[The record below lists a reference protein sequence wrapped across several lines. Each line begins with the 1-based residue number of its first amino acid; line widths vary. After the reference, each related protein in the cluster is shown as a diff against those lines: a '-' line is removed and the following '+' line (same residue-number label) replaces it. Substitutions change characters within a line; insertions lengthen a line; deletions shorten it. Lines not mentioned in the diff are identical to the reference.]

1 MSDNNYKKLGVAPR
15 FHEVLST
22 GLYTGLVPFAPGTVA
37 AFTGLL
43 LWYALYLFLPPLWV
57 TIVTFSLIIT
67 VTIVGA
73 WTSDIMENYW
83 GPDPRAVVIDEY
95 VGCWI
100 PLLVAPC
107 ATASSDWTWL
117 MALLGF
123 GLFRLIDIFKP
134 LGCRAVEKK
143 FPGGWGVMLDDVL
156 AGFYALIIVLLV
168 KYVFNLPNVLW

>member
-1 MSDNNYKKLGVAPR
+1 MSDNNYKELGVAPR

-22 GLYTGLVPFAPGTVA
+22 GFYTGLVPFAPGTVA

-43 LWYALYLFLPPLWV
+43 LWYVIYLFLPPLWV
-57 TIVTFSLIIT
+57 TIVTLFLIVS

-73 WTSDIMENYW
+73 WTSDVMEKYW

-107 ATASSDWTWL
+107 GKWTWL
-117 MALLGF
+117 IALLGF

-134 LGCRAVEKK
+134 LGCRKVENK

-156 AGFYALIIVLLV
+156 AGFYALVIVLAV
-168 KYVFNLPNVLW
+168 KWAFGLENILL

>member
-1 MSDNNYKKLGVAPR
+1 MSDNNFKKLGVAPR
-15 FHEVLST
+15 FHEILST

-37 AFTGLL
+37 AFTALL
-43 LWYALYLFLPPLWV
+43 LWYVIYLFLPPLYVTLCTLFLIVSV
-57 TIVTFSLIIT
+57 TIM
-67 VTIVGA
+67 GA
-73 WTSDIMENYW
+73 WTSGVMENYW

-107 ATASSDWTWL
+107 GEWTWL

-134 LGCRAVEKK
+134 LGCRKIEEK

-156 AGFYALIIVLLV
+156 AGLYSLVILLIIEWIFGL
-168 KYVFNLPNVLW
+168 KIQII

>member
-43 LWYALYLFLPPLWV
+43 LWYVLYLFLSPLWV
-57 TIVTFSLIIT
+57 TIATAILIVVVT
-67 VTIVGA
+67 VVGA
-73 WTSDIMENYW
+73 WTSDVMEKYW

-107 ATASSDWTWL
+107 GKWTWL

-123 GLFRLIDIFKP
+123 ALFRLIDIFKP
-134 LGCRAVEKK
+134 LGCRKVEKII
-143 FPGGWGVMLDDVL
+143 PGGWGVMLDDVL
-156 AGFYALIIVLLV
+156 AGTYALIIVLIV
-168 KYVFNLPNVLW
+168 KWIFGL

>member
-43 LWYALYLFLPPLWV
+43 LWYVIYLFLPPLWV
-57 TIVTFSLIIT
+57 TVVTAFLIVS

-73 WTSDIMENYW
+73 WTSNVMERYW

-107 ATASSDWTWL
+107 GEWTWL

-134 LGCRAVEKK
+134 LGCRKVEEK

-156 AGFYALIIVLLV
+156 AGTYALIIVLIIEWSFGL
-168 KYVFNLPNVLW
+168 KLCII

>member
-37 AFTGLL
+37 AFTALV
-43 LWYALYLFLPPLWV
+43 LWYILYLILPPVWL
-57 TIVTFSLIIT
+57 TIVTAALIVV
-67 VTIVGA
+67 VTPVGA
-73 WTSDIMENYW
+73 WTSDVMERYW

-107 ATASSDWTWL
+107 GKWTWL
-117 MALLGF
+117 IALLGF

-134 LGCRAVEKK
+134 LGCRKVEQV

-156 AGFYALIIVLLV
+156 AGTYALIIVLIV
-168 KYVFNLPNVLW
+168 KMIFGL

>member
-37 AFTGLL
+37 AFTALV
-43 LWYALYLFLPPLWV
+43 LWYILYLILPPVWL
-57 TIVTFSLIIT
+57 TIVTATLIVV
-67 VTIVGA
+67 VTLVGA
-73 WTSDIMENYW
+73 WTSDVMERYW

-107 ATASSDWTWL
+107 GKWTWL
-117 MALLGF
+117 IALLGF

-134 LGCRAVEKK
+134 LGCRKVEQV

-156 AGFYALIIVLLV
+156 AGTYALIIVLIV
-168 KYVFNLPNVLW
+168 KMIFGL

>member
-37 AFTGLL
+37 AFTALV
-43 LWYALYLFLPPLWV
+43 LWYILYLILPPVWL
-57 TIVTFSLIIT
+57 TIVTAALIVV
-67 VTIVGA
+67 VTLVGA
-73 WTSDIMENYW
+73 WTSDVMERYW

-107 ATASSDWTWL
+107 GKWTWL
-117 MALLGF
+117 IALLGF

-134 LGCRAVEKK
+134 LGCRKVEQV

-156 AGFYALIIVLLV
+156 AGTYALIIVLIV
-168 KYVFNLPNVLW
+168 KMIFGL

>member
-43 LWYALYLFLPPLWV
+43 LWYALYIFLPPLWV
-57 TIVTFSLIIT
+57 TIVTAVLIVVVT
-67 VTIVGA
+67 VVGA
-73 WTSDIMENYW
+73 WTSDVMEKYW

-107 ATASSDWTWL
+107 GRWTWL

-123 GLFRLIDIFKP
+123 ALFRLIDIFKP
-134 LGCRAVEKK
+134 LGCRKVEKVI
-143 FPGGWGVMLDDVL
+143 PGGWGVMLDDVL
-156 AGFYALIIVLLV
+156 AGTYALIIVLIV
-168 KYVFNLPNVLW
+168 KCIFGL

>member
-1 MSDNNYKKLGVAPR
+1 MSNNNFKKLGVAPR

-43 LWYALYLFLPPLWV
+43 LWYVLYLFMSPLWV
-57 TIVTFSLIIT
+57 TVVTLALIVV

-73 WTSDIMENYW
+73 WTSNVMERYW
-83 GPDPRAVVIDEY
+83 GSDPRAVVIDEY

-100 PLLVAPC
+100 PLLVAPS
-107 ATASSDWTWL
+107 ATDAGDYTWL

-134 LGCRAVEKK
+134 LGCRAVEQK

-156 AGFYALIIVLLV
+156 AGFYALIIVLIV
-168 KYVFNLPNVLW
+168 KFF

>member
-22 GLYTGLVPFAPGTVA
+22 GFYTGLVPFAPGTVA

-43 LWYALYLFLPPLWV
+43 LWYVIYLFLPPLWV
-57 TIVTFSLIIT
+57 TIVTLFLIVS

-73 WTSDIMENYW
+73 WTSDVMEKYW

-107 ATASSDWTWL
+107 GKWTWL
-117 MALLGF
+117 IALLGF

-134 LGCRAVEKK
+134 LGCRKVENK

-156 AGFYALIIVLLV
+156 AGFYALVIVLAV
-168 KYVFNLPNVLW
+168 KWAFGLENILL

>member
-43 LWYALYLFLPPLWV
+43 LWYVIYLFLPPLWV
-57 TIVTFSLIIT
+57 TVVTAFLLVA

-73 WTSDIMENYW
+73 WTSNVMERYW

-107 ATASSDWTWL
+107 GEWTWL

-134 LGCRAVEKK
+134 LGCRKVEEK

-156 AGFYALIIVLLV
+156 AGTYALIIVLIIEWSFGL
-168 KYVFNLPNVLW
+168 KLCII

>member
-43 LWYALYLFLPPLWV
+43 LWYALYIFLPPLWV
-57 TIVTFSLIIT
+57 TIVTAALIVV
-67 VTIVGA
+67 VTAVGA
-73 WTSDIMENYW
+73 WTSDVMEKYW

-107 ATASSDWTWL
+107 GRWTWL

-123 GLFRLIDIFKP
+123 ALFRLIDIFKP
-134 LGCRAVEKK
+134 LGCRKVEKLI
-143 FPGGWGVMLDDVL
+143 PGGWGVMLDDVL
-156 AGFYALIIVLLV
+156 AGTYALIIVLIV
-168 KYVFNLPNVLW
+168 KWIFGL

>member
-1 MSDNNYKKLGVAPR
+1 MSGNNYKKLGVAPR
-15 FHEVLST
+15 FHEIFST

-43 LWYALYLFLPPLWV
+43 LWYVLYMILPPVCLTFATLFLVVSV
-57 TIVTFSLIIT
+57 TVA
-67 VTIVGA
+67 GA
-73 WTSDIMENYW
+73 WTSNVMEKYW

-107 ATASSDWTWL
+107 GEWTWL

-134 LGCRAVEKK
+134 LGCRKVEELV
-143 FPGGWGVMLDDVL
+143 PGGWGVMLDDVL
-156 AGFYALIIVLLV
+156 AGSYALVIVLLV
-168 KYVFNLPNVLW
+168 KLAFGL